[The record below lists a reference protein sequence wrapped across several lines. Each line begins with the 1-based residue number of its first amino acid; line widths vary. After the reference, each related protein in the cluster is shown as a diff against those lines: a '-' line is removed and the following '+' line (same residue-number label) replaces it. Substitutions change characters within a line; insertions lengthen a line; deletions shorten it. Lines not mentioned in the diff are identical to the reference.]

1 MGYYVR
7 ILTPEIRPTPT
18 ELLEA
23 AAKPFG
29 AAVTGELG
37 VPDWEELLVTD
48 SKGQNIC
55 AIQRNVVSPDS
66 PAEEELSE
74 FRDALQDCLPKTGVD
89 WLLKY
94 LERVRTIYAFQVL
107 SGTHVDSG
115 WDTLDAVKDAIHNEV
130 GGIFQADNE
139 GFSNEEGYHIVW
151 QFFDDVTG
159 PYSMAVLKGGKWIAY
174 EMELGNTSHRNAFQ
188 SGEVPAGVDAGN

>member
-7 ILTPEIRPTPT
+7 ILTRETRLVATS
-18 ELLEA
+18 LLEE

-48 SKGQNIC
+48 SKGRHIC
-55 AIQRNVVSPDS
+55 EVQRNVVSSDS
-66 PAEEELSE
+66 LAEEELSE
-74 FRDALQDCLPKTGVD
+74 FREALEDCLPKSGVD
-89 WLLKY
+89 WLLSY
-94 LERVRTIYAFQVL
+94 LDKVRTIYAFQVL
-107 SGTHVDSG
+107 SGTYEDSG
-115 WDTLDAVKDAIHNEV
+115 WDTLDAVKGAILNEV
-130 GGIFQADNE
+130 GGILQADNE

-159 PYSMAVLKGGKWIAY
+159 PYSMAVLKGGKWVAY

-188 SGEVPAGVDAGN
+188 AGDIPPGVDLGN